1 MNTAYR
7 LLFVIALTCLSFS
20 LFAGTSKTR
29 ETDMAENNW
38 NTHYF
43 GRFQLSLP
51 QGSEIA
57 TDYKIFDEKLELVS
71 KNGKSQ
77 LPVITQRL
85 IEDLEK
91 GVARGTSSKY
101 EKTIQLDNGS
111 VLLLSRLSTLYTFN
125 AYLLTSKN
133 TLYHMMIKRVTPNG
147 VPEAVENM
155 RKLSNAI
162 YFRRP
167 DAEPPRGAFA
177 LEAGYST
184 LPNDQFFESIYM
196 GAQIKGHTGNY
207 VSLLT
212 KSITEKEPS
221 LLERFEQ
228 KEYDPIVGDL
238 SNSGRLQTLRKNKR
252 TAGGIEGEEVAVCT
266 IIDGKPFY
274 AFQFEYDGTLESNT
288 RPYIAIEL
296 GTHENGSNFKSNEEA
311 LAFWDELLQ
320 GFKPLP
326 E

>member
-1 MNTAYR
+1 M
-7 LLFVIALTCLSFS
+7 S
-20 LFAGTSKTR
+20 G
-29 ETDMAENNW
+29 NNW

-51 QGSEIA
+51 PGSEIVA
-57 TDYKIFDEKLELVS
+57 DYKIFDENLELVS

-111 VLLLSRLSTLYTFN
+111 VLLLSRLSTLYTLN

-167 DAEPPRGAFA
+167 DTEPPHGAFA

-184 LPNDQFFESIYM
+184 LPNDQFFESVYM
-196 GAQIKGHTGNY
+196 GAQIKGHAGYY

-221 LLERFEQ
+221 LLERFDQ
-228 KEYDPIVGDL
+228 KEYDPVVGEL
-238 SNSGRLQTLRKNKR
+238 SNRGKLQILRKKKL
-252 TAGGIEGEEVAVCT
+252 TVGGIEGEEVAVST
-266 IIDGKPFY
+266 VIDGKTFY

-296 GTHENGSNFKSNEEA
+296 GTHEIGSNFNSNEEA
-311 LAFWDELLQ
+311 LAFWDELLR
-320 GFKPLP
+320 GFKPLS

>member
-1 MNTAYR
+1 MP
-7 LLFVIALTCLSFS
+7 
-20 LFAGTSKTR
+20 
-29 ETDMAENNW
+29 ENNW

-51 QGSEIA
+51 RGSEIA
-57 TDYKIFDEKLELVS
+57 ADYKIFDEKLELVS

-77 LPVITQRL
+77 LPAITSRL

-147 VPEAVENM
+147 VTEAVENM

-162 YFRRP
+162 YFRHP
-167 DAEPPRGAFA
+167 DAEPPHGAFA

-184 LPNDQFFESIYM
+184 LPNNQFFESVYM
-196 GAQIKGHTGNY
+196 GAQISGHTGNY

-212 KSITEKEPS
+212 KSIVEKEPS
-221 LLERFEQ
+221 LIERFEQ
-228 KEYDPIVGDL
+228 KEYDPVVGEL

-252 TAGGIEGEEVAVCT
+252 TVGGIDGEVVAVST
-266 IIDGKPFY
+266 IIDGKNFY

-296 GTHENGSNFKSNEEA
+296 GTHESGSNFKSNEEA
-311 LAFWDELLQ
+311 LAFWDELLH

>member
-1 MNTAYR
+1 M
-7 LLFVIALTCLSFS
+7 L
-20 LFAGTSKTR
+20 GKH
-29 ETDMAENNW
+29 W

-57 TDYKIFDEKLELVS
+57 ADYKIFDEKIELVS

-77 LPVITQRL
+77 LPILTQQL
-85 IEDLEK
+85 IDDLEK

-125 AYLLTSKN
+125 SYLLTSKN
-133 TLYHMMIKRVTPNG
+133 TLYHMMIKHVTPNG

-162 YFRRP
+162 YFRHP
-167 DAEPPRGAFA
+167 DSAKPPHGAFA
-177 LEAGYST
+177 LEAGYSM

-196 GAQIKGHTGNY
+196 GAQIKGHSGTY

-228 KEYDPIVGDL
+228 KEYDPVVGEL
-238 SNSGRLQTLRKNKR
+238 SNTGRLQTLRKNKR
-252 TAGGIEGEEVAVCT
+252 ATGGIEGEEVAVSAV
-266 IIDGKPFY
+266 IDGKTFY

-296 GTHENGSNFKSNEEA
+296 GTHENGSNFKLNEEA

-320 GFKPLP
+320 SFKPLP

>member
-1 MNTAYR
+1 MIATQF
-7 LLFVIALTCLSFS
+7 LLAVILTCASYS
-20 LFAGTSKTR
+20 LLAATNIPR
-29 ETDMAENNW
+29 EAAMLGNNW
-38 NTHYF
+38 TTHYF

-57 TDYKIFDEKLELVS
+57 ADYKIFDEKIELIS

-77 LPVITQRL
+77 LPILTQQL
-85 IEDLEK
+85 IDDLDK

-147 VPEAVENM
+147 VPEAVENI

-162 YFRRP
+162 YFRHP
-167 DAEPPRGAFA
+167 NAEPPHGAFA
-177 LEAGYST
+177 LEAGYSM
-184 LPNDQFFESIYM
+184 LPDDQFFESIYM
-196 GAQIKGHTGNY
+196 GAQIKGHSGNY

-212 KSITEKEPS
+212 KSIIEKEPS
-221 LLERFEQ
+221 LLEQFEK
-228 KEYDPIVGDL
+228 KEYDPAVGEL
-238 SNSGRLQTLRKNKR
+238 SNNGRLQTLRKNKR
-252 TAGGIEGEEVAVCT
+252 TAGGIDGEEVAVSAV
-266 IIDGKPFY
+266 IDGKTFY
-274 AFQFEYDGTLESNT
+274 VFQFEYDGTSESNT

-296 GTHENGSNFKSNEEA
+296 GTHESGSNFDSNEEA

-320 GFKPLP
+320 SFKPLS